1 MKKKNRGKIKFDE
14 LDRISE
20 ANGGKLY
27 GGNSSSSPQGNY
39 PVEIEISITYT
50 F

>member
-1 MKKKNRGKIKFDE
+1 MEKKDRKKINFDE

-20 ANGGKLY
+20 ANAGKLY
-27 GGNSSSSPQGNY
+27 GGNSSSTPEVDGT
-39 PVEIEISITYT
+39 IKISITFT